1 MRPIRHGVLRRSRAT
16 GSRTDRDADD
26 ARRQRAGQ
34 SAAGYRAKGRAGEP
48 TATATARYRER
59 R

>member
-1 MRPIRHGVLRRSRAT
+1 MRPVRHGVLRGSRAT
-16 GSRTDRDADD
+16 GSGAGRDADD

-34 SAAGYRAKGRAGEP
+34 SAAGYRAKAGQASP
-48 TATATARYRER
+48 AATATARYRER